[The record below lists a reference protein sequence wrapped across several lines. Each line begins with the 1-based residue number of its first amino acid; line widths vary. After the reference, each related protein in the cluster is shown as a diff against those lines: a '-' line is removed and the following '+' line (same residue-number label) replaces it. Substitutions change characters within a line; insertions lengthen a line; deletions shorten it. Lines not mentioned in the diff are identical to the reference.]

1 MVATIKDPMDDSVE
15 DGSDAGEGS
24 SDEENLSDGFE
35 TVQRSGRSG
44 GYGDEEPDFSDPEGF
59 VDDIDDEGL
68 MPELLRQKPKESD
81 GMDSVIV
88 IDGIPAVASE
98 RLDKLKGVVRKIYS
112 RVSFKQKILHLCKLY
127 LCKKNEIVYNQNIL
141 FHIFS
146 MVPLLMSITR

>member
-15 DGSDAGEGS
+15 DGSEAGEGS

-112 RVSFKQKILHLCKLY
+112 RVSFQQKILHLCKLTR
-127 LCKKNEIVYNQNIL
+127 LCMIKISYS
-141 FHIFS
+141 IFS
-146 MVPLLMSITR
+146 AWYRC

>member
-59 VDDIDDEGL
+59 VDDPFVGPAFGFRVL
-68 MPELLRQKPKESD
+68 YP
-81 GMDSVIV
+81 DSLS
-88 IDGIPAVASE
+88 PSK
-98 RLDKLKGVVRKIYS
+98 RLEWS
-112 RVSFKQKILHLCKLY
+112 C
-127 LCKKNEIVYNQNIL
+127 
-141 FHIFS
+141 
-146 MVPLLMSITR
+146 